1 MLCVA
6 AGEMQAQSAANSR
19 GLVSIVITTDRGEIT
34 AELDSARAPITV
46 TNFLRYVD
54 AGRYSG
60 GAFHRTVTPLNQPRD
75 SVRIEVIQARARSS
89 QRDSGYAPI
98 PLERTNTTGLRHTD
112 GTLSMA
118 RAGANTATSAFFI
131 TIGDQPSLDEG
142 GARNPDRQGFAAF
155 GRVTRGMEVVRA
167 IQNAPHLEQ
176 NLTPP
181 VVITGV
187 RRVTPPPR

>member
-1 MLCVA
+1 
-6 AGEMQAQSAANSR
+6 
-19 GLVSIVITTDRGEIT
+19 
-34 AELDSARAPITV
+34 
-46 TNFLRYVD
+46 
-54 AGRYSG
+54 
-60 GAFHRTVTPLNQPRD
+60 
-75 SVRIEVIQARARSS
+75 VRIEVIQARARNS

-187 RRVTPPPR
+187 RRLTPAPR